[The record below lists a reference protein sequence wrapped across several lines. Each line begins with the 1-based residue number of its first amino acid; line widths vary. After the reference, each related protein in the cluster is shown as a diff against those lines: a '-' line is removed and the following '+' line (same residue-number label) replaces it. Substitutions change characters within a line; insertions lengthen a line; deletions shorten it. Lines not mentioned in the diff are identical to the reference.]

1 MLNDAIPLKHGEAIA
16 IGMICEAYLSHVI
29 LDMPISDLEAINAYF
44 AKHYPKYKGSLN
56 KDILIEYMRNDKK
69 NDAGFINFTLLKR
82 IGKAKI
88 NIHCQEDL
96 IIKALDYYRKNNS

>member
-1 MLNDAIPLKHGEAIA
+1 
-16 IGMICEAYLSHVI
+16 
-29 LDMPISDLEAINAYF
+29 
-44 AKHYPKYKGSLN
+44 
-56 KDILIEYMRNDKK
+56 MRNDKK